1 MSDFSA
7 AFLYELS
14 YINSMRFLFVKDYYL
29 RCRYYVQSINIF
41 VQKKETLLLSCKLS
55 FSNLY

>member
-14 YINSMRFLFVKDYYL
+14 YINPMRFLFVEDYYL
-29 RCRYYVQSINIF
+29 RRRYYTQPVNISHP
-41 VQKKETLLLSCKLS
+41 KKEIFIIKFLQIG
-55 FSNLY
+55 F